1 MRTESEARKISLCAQ
16 YELTVVSTER
26 GPRALIILYE
36 NEKSL
41 EKGDW
46 MFKLYF
52 DVRALEEFI
61 NHLKWAL
68 KELKKNKKD
77 NF

>member
-16 YELTVVSTER
+16 YELTVVSTEK

-36 NEKSL
+36 NERAL
-41 EKGDW
+41 EKDDW

-52 DVRALEEFI
+52 DVRALEELI

-68 KELKKNKKD
+68 KELKKDKGG